1 MSPRRNNKRFFDYE
15 GFSNI
20 VPENVVITTLI
31 VPTVQLTSSS
41 TSTTTTTT
49 TSTVHSTSTTVS
61 IIYSYILQNMDYLI
75 YGDSGQGFY

>member
-1 MSPRRNNKRFFDYE
+1 MSPRRNKRFFDYE